1 MVKSFFHD
9 ANVNRLYLHS
19 LLFNVATKIK
29 LVFGPVF
36 LLQHGY
42 SVVQT
47 LLIFAGFFALRFFIR
62 LGYLAF
68 FPYLKLRGSI
78 ILGVVLTAACLPAL
92 FLAADPRFL
101 PLYMLIFAAGETFY
115 YTAYNT
121 LFGFHGEAEHK
132 GKHYSMMFCIS
143 LLAMAGAPWLSA
155 LVITSAGYMWLFGIT
170 AALMLVAA
178 VPLLSLADTKER
190 FTFFKESHKDKMNKW
205 VFGFHFSNAFH
216 ETGQNLVWSIAVFL
230 MIGNVMEFGAITT
243 AGILLLAVLQL
254 VIGSWVDKGG
264 GYPLFRIGAVVKGM
278 QAVLRAFAVTTPA
291 AIVAS
296 EGLSIGRHLMTQGD
310 TDFYNGS
317 KVARNHLWYF
327 YYAEGGFDAG
337 ATLVLLITAA
347 LYAMGISIPVS
358 LALVTLP
365 GLMGAAYFVLRSK
378 IGKQLARRGP

>member
-1 MVKSFFHD
+1 MIKRFFHD

-19 LLFNVATKIK
+19 VLFNIATKIK

-62 LGYLAF
+62 LGYLAL

-78 ILGVVLTAACLPAL
+78 ILGALLTAACLPAL
-92 FLAADPRFL
+92 FLATEPLFL

-132 GKHYSMMFCIS
+132 GKHFSMMFCIS
-143 LLAMAGAPWLSA
+143 LLAMAGAPVLSA
-155 LVITSAGYMWLFGIT
+155 LVITSIGYMWLFGFT
-170 AALMLVAA
+170 AALMLFSIL
-178 VPLLSLADTKER
+178 PLLSLTDTKER
-190 FTFFKESHKDKMNKW
+190 FTSFKESRKDKMNKW
-205 VFGFHFSNAFH
+205 VFGFHFSNALH
-216 ETGQNLVWSIAVFL
+216 ETGQNLLWSIAVFL
-230 MIGNVMEFGAITT
+230 MIGSVMEFGVITT

-254 VIGSWVDKGG
+254 VIGAWVDRGG
-264 GYPLFRIGAVVKGM
+264 GYPLFRLGAMTKGV
-278 QAVLRAFAVTTPA
+278 QAILRAFAVTTPA

-296 EGLSIGRHLMTQGD
+296 EGLTIGRHLMTQAD

-337 ATLVLLITAA
+337 AVIVLLITAS
-347 LYAMGISIPVS
+347 LYAVGISIPIS
-358 LALVTLP
+358 LVLVAIP

-378 IGKQLARRGP
+378 IGKQLARSNP